1 MIVMLKSVSDVASNS
16 NPLIPGAQL
25 IPGDSVM
32 LFPVVVD
39 VMMMVKR
46 FHMFQKIRFKK
57 SLGTIKAG
65 LR

>member
-32 LFPVVVD
+32 LFPVVVA
-39 VMMMVKR
+39 VMMMVKK
-46 FHMFQKIRFKK
+46 FHMFQKSQVLKNFICFK
-57 SLGTIKAG
+57 
-65 LR
+65 